1 MSPEIGN
8 EIGQGGRHDGGAR
21 ILDRGYRRFEGSRSG
36 VAGAVRSVAWH
47 TTRSILGLGR
57 KGRHKVFP
65 IVVTVIAF
73 VPAIG
78 FLVLAALVGDLL
90 EGELQPEYW
99 ELFGYSIVPALLFT
113 ALVAPEAIVRD
124 RRDGMFALYLSTPLT
139 RPTYL
144 LAKVTAVVGTLSII
158 TLGPALM
165 WLLGY
170 TLQSLGPDSV
180 LEWLS
185 VAGRIVA
192 AGLIIAALYTAVSL
206 AAACFTDRR
215 AFASVAVILT
225 ILGASIATGVL
236 VESAELP
243 DELRLFDPLSLP
255 IEMATRL
262 FGERGD
268 EFAGVSTELVVVACA
283 GWILSGAA
291 LVWGRYRRLAAV

>member
-1 MSPEIGN
+1 MSSVEGA
-8 EIGQGGRHDGGAR
+8 GHDGAAR
-21 ILDRGYRRFEGSRSG
+21 ILDRGYRRFEGDRSG

-65 IVVTVIAF
+65 IIVVVIAF

-78 FLVLAALVGDLL
+78 FLVLAALIGDLL

-99 ELFGYSIVPALLFT
+99 ELFGYSFAAALLFT

-144 LAKVTAVVGTLSII
+144 IAKVIAVLGTLSIVV
-158 TLGPALM
+158 LGPALL

-170 TLQSLGPDSV
+170 TMQSLGPDG
-180 LEWLS
+180 LLDWLG
-185 VAGRIVA
+185 VAARIVL
-192 AGLIIAALYTAVSL
+192 AGLTIAAVYTSVSL
-206 AAACFTDRR
+206 AAASFTDRR

-225 ILGASIATGVL
+225 LLGLSIAVNVL
-236 VESAELP
+236 VDSAEMP
-243 DELRLFDPLSLP
+243 AELRLLDPLGLP
-255 IEMATRL
+255 LEAAARMFDHRTEEYI
-262 FGERGD
+262 D
-268 EFAGVSTELVVVACA
+268 VSTWAVALGCA
-283 GWILSGAA
+283 GWILGGAA
-291 LVWGRYRRLAAV
+291 LVYGRYRKMAAV